1 MAKDYYKIL
10 GVERGASS
18 EDVKKAFRKLAHQ
31 FHPDKKGGDEARFKE
46 INEAYQVLSDEKRRA
61 EYDTYGQTFSGNG
74 PGPGAQ
80 GFDFSGFQ
88 NFGESFG
95 DIDLG
100 DIFGSMFGGSGGGGR
115 SREHRGRDMSIDI
128 TISFR
133 ESVFGVERVI
143 LLAKTSVCAV
153 CQGSGAKPGTK
164 LISCS
169 TCNGMGKI
177 RESRQSFF
185 GAISTVRACEHCQGT
200 GKIPEE
206 KCSSCRGAGVVRK
219 EEEVRIKVPAGIEN
233 GEVIRLSGA
242 GEAVARGTAGDLY
255 IKVRVD
261 SHKLFKRE
269 GNTLLTNLDIK
280 LSDALLGG
288 EYEVP
293 TIDGT
298 PLMVKIPKGVT
309 FGEML
314 RVREKGIPATSGK
327 RGDMLITLSIKMP
340 SKLSRKAETLVRDL
354 RAEGL

>member
-10 GVERGASS
+10 GVERSATS

-74 PGPGAQ
+74 PGAGAG

-88 NFGESFG
+88 NFGDSFG

-100 DIFGSMFGGSGGGGR
+100 DLFGSMFGGGGGGR
-115 SREHRGRDMSIDI
+115 TRERRGRDMSIDI
-128 TISFR
+128 TISFK
-133 ESVFGVERVI
+133 ESIFGVERIV
-143 LLAKTSVCAV
+143 LLAKTSLCAV
-153 CQGSGAKPGTK
+153 CKGTGAKTGTK
-164 LISCS
+164 LVSCS
-169 TCNGMGKI
+169 KCNGMGKI

-185 GAISTVRACEHCQGT
+185 GAISTVRPCEHCLGE
-200 GKIPEE
+200 GKVPEE
-206 KCSSCRGAGVVRK
+206 KCSTCRGAGVVRK
-219 EEEVRIKVPAGIEN
+219 QEEVRIKVPAGIEN
-233 GEVIRLSGA
+233 GEVIRLAGA
-242 GEAVARGTAGDLY
+242 GEAIARGASGDLY
-255 IKVRVD
+255 IKVHVEKHPR
-261 SHKLFKRE
+261 FRRE
-269 GNTLLTNLDIK
+269 GTTLLTNLDIK

-288 EYEVP
+288 EYEIP

-298 PLMVKIPKGVT
+298 PITIKIPKGVS

-314 RVREKGIPATSGK
+314 RVREKGVPAASGK
-327 RGDMLITLSIKMP
+327 RGDMLIALSIKMP
-340 SKLSRKAETLVRDL
+340 AKLSRKAEALVQDL